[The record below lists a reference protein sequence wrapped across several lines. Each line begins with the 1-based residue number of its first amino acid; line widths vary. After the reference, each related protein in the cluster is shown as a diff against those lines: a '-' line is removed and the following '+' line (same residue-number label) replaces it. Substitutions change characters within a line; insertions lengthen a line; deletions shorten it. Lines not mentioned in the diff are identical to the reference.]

1 MEKVF
6 GIDLGTTYSCIAQVD
21 EYGKPV
27 VLANFENERTTPSVV
42 YFETDESIIVGNEA
56 KNMLKFDPQKVV
68 SFIKRNMGDPNFL
81 FIHNETQYKPEE
93 ISSFILKKL
102 VKDASEKVGFE
113 IKDVVITC
121 PAYFGINEREATKIA
136 GEIAGLNVKSII
148 NEPTAAALTYGIDQ
162 VQDQTVLVYD
172 LGGGTFDITMIQVKP
187 QAIDVVVTGGDH
199 NLGGKNWDNALM
211 SYFADKFKEETGIE
225 DDICDV
231 RLYPETSGDL
241 QINVESAKKTLSQ
254 KDKTK
259 VNVLHGTNRVTIEVT
274 KEKFNEIT
282 QDLAERTIML
292 TKQMLEDAGK
302 KGFTTF
308 DKILLVGGSTRM
320 PQIKEILEQNFPN
333 TSIES
338 FDPDESVAKGAAIY
352 GQQLAINGELI
363 KRISEKLGVREEDV
377 KLENISEKE
386 LKEAEQDVADKTG
399 YTLTAVKKARTE
411 IGNVVSKSFGIL
423 ANVTENGVKAPK
435 VVNLIKK
442 QTSVPSDVTMTFGTD
457 EPNQIEVIIKVFEN
471 ELSDDH
477 VDELMTKVI
486 GEGIYE
492 GLPAN
497 LPEGSP
503 IQVTFKMNKEG
514 LLEIHA
520 IEMTSKK
527 EFYLPIVT
535 TSVISG
541 QELVEAKERSKA
553 IKLS

>member
-1 MEKVF
+1 MEQVF
-6 GIDLGTTYSCIAQVD
+6 GIDLGTTYSCIAHVD
-21 EYGKPV
+21 EFGKSV

-42 YFETDESIIVGNEA
+42 FFEDDGSVIVGNEA
-56 KNMLKFDPQKVV
+56 KNMLKTDPQKVV

-81 FIHNETQYKPEE
+81 FIHNDTQYKPEE

-148 NEPTAAALTYGIDQ
+148 NEPTAAALTFGIDQ

-211 SYFADKFKEETGIE
+211 GYFADKFKEETGIE
-225 DDICDV
+225 DDIFSN
-231 RLYPETSGDL
+231 PETSGDL
-241 QINVESAKKTLSQ
+241 QINAESAKKTLSQ
-254 KDKTK
+254 RDKTK
-259 VNVLHGTNRVTIEVT
+259 VNVLYGTDRITVEIT

-282 QDLAERTIML
+282 KDLAERTIML
-292 TKQMLEDAGK
+292 TNQMLEDASK

-333 TSIES
+333 TSIET

-352 GQQLAINGELI
+352 GQQLALNGELI
-363 KRISEKLGVREEDV
+363 RRLSEKLGVSEEEIKLDDV
-377 KLENISEKE
+377 SEKE

-399 YTLTAVKKARTE
+399 LTLGAVKKARTK

-423 ANVTENGVKAPK
+423 AFVSDSEQK
-435 VVNLIKK
+435 VVNMILK
-442 QTSVPSDVTMTFGTD
+442 QTTVPTEISQTFATH
-457 EPNQIEVIIKVFEN
+457 EANQENVEISVFEN
-471 ELSDDH
+471 ELSDNH
-477 VDELMTKVI
+477 VEVSMSKEI
-486 GEGIYE
+486 GTGLIDGIPSN
-492 GLPAN
+492 LPA
-497 LPEGSP
+497 GSP
-503 IQVTFKMNKEG
+503 IQVTFKINEEG
-514 LLEIHA
+514 RLDIHA
-520 IEMTSKK
+520 IEMIGKK
-527 EFYLPIVT
+527 ELNLTVET

-541 QELVEAKERSKA
+541 QELEEAKERSKA

>member
-1 MEKVF
+1 MEQVF

-42 YFETDESIIVGNEA
+42 FFEDDGSVIVGNEA
-56 KNMLKFDPQKVV
+56 KNMLKTDPQKVV

-187 QAIDVVVTGGDH
+187 QAIDVVVTGGNHD
-199 NLGGKNWDNALM
+199 LGGKNWDNALM

-225 DDICDV
+225 DDIFSS
-231 RLYPETSGDL
+231 PETSGDL
-241 QINVESAKKTLSQ
+241 QINAESAKKTLSQ
-254 KDKTK
+254 RDKTK
-259 VNVLHGTNRVTIEVT
+259 VNVLFGTDRVTVEIT

-282 QDLAERTIML
+282 KDLAESTIML
-292 TKQMLEDAGK
+292 TNQMLEDANK

-320 PQIKEILEQNFPN
+320 PSTKW
-333 TSIES
+333 
-338 FDPDESVAKGAAIY
+338 
-352 GQQLAINGELI
+352 
-363 KRISEKLGVREEDV
+363 
-377 KLENISEKE
+377 
-386 LKEAEQDVADKTG
+386 
-399 YTLTAVKKARTE
+399 RT
-411 IGNVVSKSFGIL
+411 N
-423 ANVTENGVKAPK
+423 
-435 VVNLIKK
+435 
-442 QTSVPSDVTMTFGTD
+442 
-457 EPNQIEVIIKVFEN
+457 
-471 ELSDDH
+471 
-477 VDELMTKVI
+477 
-486 GEGIYE
+486 
-492 GLPAN
+492 
-497 LPEGSP
+497 
-503 IQVTFKMNKEG
+503 
-514 LLEIHA
+514 
-520 IEMTSKK
+520 
-527 EFYLPIVT
+527 
-535 TSVISG
+535 
-541 QELVEAKERSKA
+541 
-553 IKLS
+553 

>member
-1 MEKVF
+1 MEQVF
-6 GIDLGTTYSCIAQVD
+6 GIDLGTTYSCIAHVD

-42 YFETDESIIVGNEA
+42 FFEDDGSVIVGNEA
-56 KNMLKFDPQKVV
+56 KNMLKTDLQKVV

-81 FIHNETQYKPEE
+81 FIHNDTQYKPEE

-211 SYFADKFKEETGIE
+211 GYFADKFKEETGIE
-225 DDICDV
+225 DDIFSN
-231 RLYPETSGDL
+231 PETSGDL
-241 QINVESAKKTLSQ
+241 QINAESAKKTLSQ
-254 KDKTK
+254 RDKTK
-259 VNVLHGTNRVTIEVT
+259 VNVLYGTDRVTVEIT
-274 KEKFNEIT
+274 KEKFNELT
-282 QDLAERTIML
+282 KELAERTVLL
-292 TKQMLEDAGK
+292 TNQMLEDAGK

-320 PQIKEILEQNFPN
+320 PQIKDILEQNFPDI
-333 TSIES
+333 SIET

-352 GQQLAINGELI
+352 GQQLALNGELI
-363 KRISEKLGVREEDV
+363 KRLSEKLGVSEEEVELD
-377 KLENISEKE
+377 NISEEE
-386 LKEAEQDVADKTG
+386 LNKAEQDVADEKG
-399 YTLTAVKKARTE
+399 LTLGAVKKARTK

-423 ANVTENGVKAPK
+423 AFVNDSEQK
-435 VVNLIKK
+435 VVNMILK
-442 QTSVPSDVTMTFGTD
+442 QTTVPYDFSQTFATH
-457 EPNQIEVIIKVFEN
+457 EANQENVEIAVFEN
-471 ELSDDH
+471 ELSEDH
-477 VDELMTKVI
+477 VEISISKEI
-486 GEGIYE
+486 GTGLIDGIPSN
-492 GLPAN
+492 LPA
-497 LPEGSP
+497 GSP
-503 IQVTFKMNKEG
+503 IQVTFRINEEG
-514 LLEIHA
+514 RLDIHA
-520 IEMTSKK
+520 IETTGKK
-527 EFYLPIVT
+527 ELNLTVET

-541 QELVEAKERSKA
+541 QELEEAKERSKA

>member
-1 MEKVF
+1 MEQVF

-42 YFETDESIIVGNEA
+42 FFEDDGSVIVGNEA
-56 KNMLKFDPQKVV
+56 KNMLKTDPQKVV

-199 NLGGKNWDNALM
+199 NLGGKHWDNALM
-211 SYFADKFKEETGIE
+211 SYFADRFKEETGIE
-225 DDICDV
+225 DDIFSN
-231 RLYPETSGDL
+231 PETRGDL
-241 QINVESAKKTLSQ
+241 QINAESAKKTLSQ
-254 KDKTK
+254 RDKTK
-259 VNVLHGTNRVTIEVT
+259 VNVLYGTDRVTVEVT

-292 TKQMLEDAGK
+292 TKQMLEDASK

-352 GQQLAINGELI
+352 GQQLALNGELI
-363 KRISEKLGVREEDV
+363 KRLSEKLGVSEEDI
-377 KLENISEKE
+377 KLDKVSEKE

-399 YTLTAVKKARTE
+399 LTLGAVKKARTK

-423 ANVTENGVKAPK
+423 AFVNDSEQK
-435 VVNLIKK
+435 VVNMILK
-442 QTSVPSDVTMTFGTD
+442 QTTVPAEISQTFATH
-457 EPNQIEVIIKVFEN
+457 EANQENVEISVFEN
-471 ELSDDH
+471 ELSDNN
-477 VDELMTKVI
+477 VEISMSKEI
-486 GEGIYE
+486 GTGLIDGIPSN
-492 GLPAN
+492 LPA
-497 LPEGSP
+497 GSP
-503 IQVTFKMNKEG
+503 IQVTFKINEEG
-514 LLEIHA
+514 RLDIHA
-520 IEMTSKK
+520 MEMTGKK
-527 EFYLPIVT
+527 ELNLTVET

-541 QELVEAKERSKA
+541 QELEEAKERSKA

>member
-1 MEKVF
+1 MEQVF

-42 YFETDESIIVGNEA
+42 FFEDDGSVIVGNEA
-56 KNMLKFDPQKVV
+56 KNMLKTDPQKVV

-81 FIHNETQYKPEE
+81 FINNETQYKPEE

-211 SYFADKFKEETGIE
+211 GYFADKFKEETGIE
-225 DDICDV
+225 DDIFSN
-231 RLYPETSGDL
+231 PETSGDL
-241 QINVESAKKTLSQ
+241 QINAESAKKTLSQ
-254 KDKTK
+254 RDKTK
-259 VNVLHGTNRVTIEVT
+259 VNVLYGTDRVTVEVT

-292 TKQMLEDAGK
+292 TKQMLEDASK

-352 GQQLAINGELI
+352 GQQLALNGELI
-363 KRISEKLGVREEDV
+363 KRLSEKLGVSEEDI
-377 KLENISEKE
+377 KLDKVSEKE

-399 YTLTAVKKARTE
+399 LTLGAVKKARTK

-423 ANVTENGVKAPK
+423 AFVNDSEQK
-435 VVNLIKK
+435 VVNMILK
-442 QTSVPSDVTMTFGTD
+442 QTTVPAEISQTFATH
-457 EPNQIEVIIKVFEN
+457 EANQENVEISVFEN
-471 ELSDDH
+471 ELSDNN
-477 VDELMTKVI
+477 VEISMSKEI
-486 GEGIYE
+486 GTGLIDGIPSN
-492 GLPAN
+492 LPA
-497 LPEGSP
+497 GSP
-503 IQVTFKMNKEG
+503 IQVTFKINEEG
-514 LLEIHA
+514 RLDIHA
-520 IEMTSKK
+520 MEMTGKK
-527 EFYLPIVT
+527 ELNLTVET

-541 QELVEAKERSKA
+541 QELEEAKERSKA

>member
-1 MEKVF
+1 MEQVF

-42 YFETDESIIVGNEA
+42 FFEDDGSVIVGNEA
-56 KNMLKFDPQKVV
+56 KNMLKTDHQKVV

-81 FIHNETQYKPEE
+81 FINNETQYKPEE

-211 SYFADKFKEETGIE
+211 GYFADKFKEETGIE
-225 DDICDV
+225 DDIFSN
-231 RLYPETSGDL
+231 PETSGDL
-241 QINVESAKKTLSQ
+241 QINAESAKKTLSQ
-254 KDKTK
+254 RDKTK
-259 VNVLHGTNRVTIEVT
+259 VNVLYGTDRVTVEVT

-292 TKQMLEDAGK
+292 TKQMLEDASK

-352 GQQLAINGELI
+352 GQQLALNGELI
-363 KRISEKLGVREEDV
+363 KRLSEKLGVSEEDI
-377 KLENISEKE
+377 KLDKVSEKE

-399 YTLTAVKKARTE
+399 LTLGAVKKARTK

-423 ANVTENGVKAPK
+423 AFVNDSEQK
-435 VVNLIKK
+435 VVNMILK
-442 QTSVPSDVTMTFGTD
+442 QTTVPAEISQTFATH
-457 EPNQIEVIIKVFEN
+457 EANQENVEISVFEN
-471 ELSDDH
+471 ELSDNN
-477 VDELMTKVI
+477 VEISMSKEI
-486 GEGIYE
+486 GTGLIDGIPSN
-492 GLPAN
+492 LPA
-497 LPEGSP
+497 GSP
-503 IQVTFKMNKEG
+503 IQVTFKINEEG
-514 LLEIHA
+514 RLDIHA
-520 IEMTSKK
+520 MEMTGKK
-527 EFYLPIVT
+527 ELNLTIET

-541 QELVEAKERSKA
+541 QELEEAKERSKA

>member
-1 MEKVF
+1 MEQVF

-42 YFETDESIIVGNEA
+42 FFEDDGSVIVGNEA
-56 KNMLKFDPQKVV
+56 KNMLKTDPQKVV

-121 PAYFGINEREATKIA
+121 PAYFGINERKATKIA

-199 NLGGKNWDNALM
+199 NLGGKHWDNALM
-211 SYFADKFKEETGIE
+211 SYFADRFKEETGIE
-225 DDICDV
+225 DDIFSN
-231 RLYPETSGDL
+231 PETSGDL
-241 QINVESAKKTLSQ
+241 QINAESAKKTLSQ
-254 KDKTK
+254 RDKTK
-259 VNVLHGTNRVTIEVT
+259 VNVLYGTDRVTVEVT

-292 TKQMLEDAGK
+292 TKQMLEDASK

-352 GQQLAINGELI
+352 GQQLALNGELI
-363 KRISEKLGVREEDV
+363 KRLSEKLGVSEEDI
-377 KLENISEKE
+377 KLDKVSEKE

-399 YTLTAVKKARTE
+399 LTLGAVKKARTK

-423 ANVTENGVKAPK
+423 AFVNDSEQK
-435 VVNLIKK
+435 VVNMILK
-442 QTSVPSDVTMTFGTD
+442 QTTVPAEISQTFATH
-457 EPNQIEVIIKVFEN
+457 EANQENVEISVFEN
-471 ELSDDH
+471 ELSDNN
-477 VDELMTKVI
+477 VEISMSKEI
-486 GEGIYE
+486 GIGLIDGIPSN
-492 GLPAN
+492 LPA
-497 LPEGSP
+497 GSP
-503 IQVTFKMNKEG
+503 IQVTFKINEEG
-514 LLEIHA
+514 RLDIHA
-520 IEMTSKK
+520 MEMTGKK
-527 EFYLPIVT
+527 ELNLTVET

-541 QELVEAKERSKA
+541 QELEEAKERSKA

>member
-1 MEKVF
+1 MEQVF

-42 YFETDESIIVGNEA
+42 FFEDDGSVIVGNEA
-56 KNMLKFDPQKVV
+56 KNMLKTDPQKVV

-225 DDICDV
+225 DDIFSN
-231 RLYPETSGDL
+231 PETSGDL
-241 QINVESAKKTLSQ
+241 QINAESAKKTLSQ
-254 KDKTK
+254 RDKTK
-259 VNVLHGTNRVTIEVT
+259 VNVLYGTDRVTVEVT

-292 TKQMLEDAGK
+292 TKQMLEDASK

-352 GQQLAINGELI
+352 GQQLALNGELI
-363 KRISEKLGVREEDV
+363 KRLSEKLGVSEEDI
-377 KLENISEKE
+377 KLDKVSEKE

-399 YTLTAVKKARTE
+399 LTLGAVKKARTK

-423 ANVTENGVKAPK
+423 AFVNDSEQK
-435 VVNLIKK
+435 VVNMILK
-442 QTSVPSDVTMTFGTD
+442 QTTVPAEISQTFATH
-457 EPNQIEVIIKVFEN
+457 EANQENVEISVFEN
-471 ELSDDH
+471 ELSDNN
-477 VDELMTKVI
+477 VEISMSKEI
-486 GEGIYE
+486 GTGLIDGIPSN
-492 GLPAN
+492 LPA
-497 LPEGSP
+497 GSP
-503 IQVTFKMNKEG
+503 IQVTFKINEEG
-514 LLEIHA
+514 RLDIHA
-520 IEMTSKK
+520 MEMTGKK
-527 EFYLPIVT
+527 ELNLTVET

-541 QELVEAKERSKA
+541 QELEEAKERSKA

>member
-1 MEKVF
+1 MEQVF
-6 GIDLGTTYSCIAQVD
+6 GIDLGTTYSCIAHVD
-21 EYGKPV
+21 EFGKPV

-42 YFETDESIIVGNEA
+42 FFEDDGSVIVGNEA
-56 KNMLKFDPQKVV
+56 KNMLKTDPQKVV

-81 FIHNETQYKPEE
+81 FIHNDTQYKPEE

-102 VKDASEKVGFE
+102 VKDASEKVGFV

-211 SYFADKFKEETGIE
+211 GYFADKFKEETGIE
-225 DDICDV
+225 DDIFSN
-231 RLYPETSGDL
+231 PETSGDL
-241 QINVESAKKTLSQ
+241 QINAESAKKTLSQ
-254 KDKTK
+254 RDKTK
-259 VNVLHGTNRVTIEVT
+259 VNVLFGTDRVTVEIT

-282 QDLAERTIML
+282 KDLAERTIML
-292 TKQMLEDAGK
+292 TNQMLEDASK

-333 TSIES
+333 TSIET

-352 GQQLAINGELI
+352 GQQLALNGELI
-363 KRISEKLGVREEDV
+363 RRLSEKLGVSEEEI
-377 KLENISEKE
+377 KLDKVSEKE

-399 YTLTAVKKARTE
+399 LTLGAVKKARTK

-423 ANVTENGVKAPK
+423 AFVSDSEQK
-435 VVNLIKK
+435 VVNMILK
-442 QTSVPSDVTMTFGTD
+442 QTTVPAEISQTFATH
-457 EPNQIEVIIKVFEN
+457 EANQENVEISVFEN
-471 ELSDDH
+471 ELSDSH
-477 VDELMTKVI
+477 VEVSMSKEI
-486 GEGIYE
+486 GTGLIDGIPSN
-492 GLPAN
+492 LPA
-497 LPEGSP
+497 GSP
-503 IQVTFKMNKEG
+503 IQVTFKINEEG
-514 LLEIHA
+514 RLDIHA
-520 IEMTSKK
+520 IEMTGKK
-527 EFYLPIVT
+527 ELNLTVET

-541 QELVEAKERSKA
+541 QELEEAKERSKA

>member
-1 MEKVF
+1 MEQVF

-42 YFETDESIIVGNEA
+42 FFEDDGSVIVGNEA
-56 KNMLKFDPQKVV
+56 KNMLKTDPQKVV

-211 SYFADKFKEETGIE
+211 SYFADRFKEETGIE
-225 DDICDV
+225 DDIFSN
-231 RLYPETSGDL
+231 PETSGDL
-241 QINVESAKKTLSQ
+241 QINAESAKKTLSQ
-254 KDKTK
+254 RDKTK
-259 VNVLHGTNRVTIEVT
+259 VNVLYGTDRVTVEVT

-292 TKQMLEDAGK
+292 TKQMLEDASK

-352 GQQLAINGELI
+352 GQQLALNGELI
-363 KRISEKLGVREEDV
+363 KRLSEKLGVSEEDI
-377 KLENISEKE
+377 KLDKVSEKE

-399 YTLTAVKKARTE
+399 LTLGAVKKARTK

-423 ANVTENGVKAPK
+423 AFVNDSEQK
-435 VVNLIKK
+435 VVNMILK
-442 QTSVPSDVTMTFGTD
+442 QTTVPAEISQTFATH
-457 EPNQIEVIIKVFEN
+457 EANQENVEISVFEN
-471 ELSDDH
+471 ELSDNN
-477 VDELMTKVI
+477 VEISMSKEI
-486 GEGIYE
+486 GTGLIDGIPSN
-492 GLPAN
+492 LPA
-497 LPEGSP
+497 GSP
-503 IQVTFKMNKEG
+503 IQVTFKINEEG
-514 LLEIHA
+514 RLDIHA
-520 IEMTSKK
+520 MEMTGKK
-527 EFYLPIVT
+527 ELNLTVET

-541 QELVEAKERSKA
+541 QELEEAKERSKA

>member
-1 MEKVF
+1 MEQVF

-42 YFETDESIIVGNEA
+42 FFEDDGSVIVGNEA
-56 KNMLKFDPQKVV
+56 KNMLKTDPQKVV

-81 FIHNETQYKPEE
+81 FIHNDTQYKPEE

-113 IKDVVITC
+113 VKDVVITC

-199 NLGGKNWDNALM
+199 NLGGKLWDDALM

-225 DDICDV
+225 DDIFSN
-231 RLYPETSGDL
+231 PETMGDL
-241 QINVESAKKTLSQ
+241 QINAESAKKTLSQ
-254 KDKTK
+254 RDKTK
-259 VNVLHGTNRVTIEVT
+259 VNVLYGTDRVTVEVT

-282 QDLAERTIML
+282 KDLAERTIML
-292 TKQMLEDAGK
+292 TKQMLEDASK

-352 GQQLAINGELI
+352 GQQLALNGELI
-363 KRISEKLGVREEDV
+363 KRLSEKLGVSEEDV
-377 KLENISEKE
+377 KLDKVSEKE

-399 YTLTAVKKARTE
+399 LTLGAVKKARTK

-423 ANVTENGVKAPK
+423 AFVNDNEQK
-435 VVNLIKK
+435 VVNMILK
-442 QTSVPSDVTMTFGTD
+442 QTTVPAEISQTFTTHEANQENVEISVY
-457 EPNQIEVIIKVFEN
+457 EN
-471 ELSDDH
+471 ELSDNH
-477 VDELMTKVI
+477 VDISMSKEI
-486 GEGIYE
+486 GTGLIDGIPSN
-492 GLPAN
+492 LPA
-497 LPEGSP
+497 GSP
-503 IQVTFKMNKEG
+503 IQVTFKINEEG
-514 LLEIHA
+514 RLDIHA
-520 IEMTSKK
+520 MEMTGKK
-527 EFYLPIVT
+527 ELNLTVET

-541 QELVEAKERSKA
+541 QELEEAKERSKA

>member
-27 VLANFENERTTPSVV
+27 ILANFENERTTPSVV
-42 YFETDESIIVGNEA
+42 FFEDDGSVIVGNEA
-56 KNMLKFDPQKVV
+56 KNMLKTDPQKVV

-225 DDICDV
+225 DDIFSN
-231 RLYPETSGDL
+231 PETSGDL
-241 QINVESAKKTLSQ
+241 QINAESAKKTLSQ
-254 KDKTK
+254 RDKTK
-259 VNVLHGTNRVTIEVT
+259 VNVLYGTDRVTVEVT

-292 TKQMLEDAGK
+292 TKQMLEDASK

-352 GQQLAINGELI
+352 GQQLALNGELI
-363 KRISEKLGVREEDV
+363 KRLSEKLGVSEEDI
-377 KLENISEKE
+377 KLDKISEKE

-399 YTLTAVKKARTE
+399 LTLGAVKKARTK

-423 ANVTENGVKAPK
+423 AFVNDSEQK
-435 VVNLIKK
+435 VVNMILK
-442 QTSVPSDVTMTFGTD
+442 QTTVPVEISQTFATH
-457 EPNQIEVIIKVFEN
+457 EANQENVEISVFEN
-471 ELSDDH
+471 ELSDNN
-477 VDELMTKVI
+477 VEISMSKEI
-486 GEGIYE
+486 GTGLIDGIPSN
-492 GLPAN
+492 LPA
-497 LPEGSP
+497 GSP
-503 IQVTFKMNKEG
+503 IQVTFKINEEG
-514 LLEIHA
+514 RLDIHA
-520 IEMTSKK
+520 MEMTGKK
-527 EFYLPIVT
+527 ELNLTVET

-541 QELVEAKERSKA
+541 QELEEAKERSKA

>member
-1 MEKVF
+1 MEQVF

-42 YFETDESIIVGNEA
+42 FFEDDGSVIVGNEA
-56 KNMLKFDPQKVV
+56 KNMLKTDPQKVV

-211 SYFADKFKEETGIE
+211 GYFADKFKEETGIE
-225 DDICDV
+225 DDIFSN
-231 RLYPETSGDL
+231 PETSGDL
-241 QINVESAKKTLSQ
+241 QINAESAKKTLSQ
-254 KDKTK
+254 RDKTK
-259 VNVLHGTNRVTIEVT
+259 VNVLYGTDRVTVEVT

-292 TKQMLEDAGK
+292 TKQMLEDASK

-352 GQQLAINGELI
+352 GQQLALNGELI
-363 KRISEKLGVREEDV
+363 KRLSEKLGVSEEDI
-377 KLENISEKE
+377 KLDKVSEKE

-399 YTLTAVKKARTE
+399 LTLGAVKKARTK

-423 ANVTENGVKAPK
+423 AFVNDSEQK
-435 VVNLIKK
+435 VVNMILK
-442 QTSVPSDVTMTFGTD
+442 QTTVPAEISQTFATH
-457 EPNQIEVIIKVFEN
+457 EANQENVEISVFEN
-471 ELSDDH
+471 ELSDNN
-477 VDELMTKVI
+477 VEISMSKEI
-486 GEGIYE
+486 GTGLIDGIPSN
-492 GLPAN
+492 LPA
-497 LPEGSP
+497 GSP
-503 IQVTFKMNKEG
+503 IQVTFKINEEG
-514 LLEIHA
+514 RLDIHA
-520 IEMTSKK
+520 MEMTGKK
-527 EFYLPIVT
+527 ELNLTIET

-541 QELVEAKERSKA
+541 QELEEAKERSKA

>member
-1 MEKVF
+1 MEQVF

-42 YFETDESIIVGNEA
+42 FFEDDGSVIVGNEA
-56 KNMLKFDPQKVV
+56 KNMLKTDPQKVV

-81 FIHNETQYKPEE
+81 FINNETQYKPEE

-211 SYFADKFKEETGIE
+211 GYFADKFKEETGIE
-225 DDICDV
+225 DDIFSN
-231 RLYPETSGDL
+231 PETSGDL
-241 QINVESAKKTLSQ
+241 QINAESAKKTLSQ
-254 KDKTK
+254 RDKTK
-259 VNVLHGTNRVTIEVT
+259 VNVLYGTDRVTVEVT

-292 TKQMLEDAGK
+292 TKQMLEDASK

-352 GQQLAINGELI
+352 GQQLALNGELI
-363 KRISEKLGVREEDV
+363 KRLSEKLGVSEEDI
-377 KLENISEKE
+377 KLDKVSEKE

-399 YTLTAVKKARTE
+399 LTLGAVKKARTK

-423 ANVTENGVKAPK
+423 AFVNDSEQK
-435 VVNLIKK
+435 VVNMILK
-442 QTSVPSDVTMTFGTD
+442 QTTVPAEISQTFATH
-457 EPNQIEVIIKVFEN
+457 EANQENVEISVFEN
-471 ELSDDH
+471 ELSDNN
-477 VDELMTKVI
+477 VEISMSKEI
-486 GEGIYE
+486 GTGLIDGIPSN
-492 GLPAN
+492 LPA
-497 LPEGSP
+497 GSP
-503 IQVTFKMNKEG
+503 IQVTFKINEEG
-514 LLEIHA
+514 RLDIHA
-520 IEMTSKK
+520 MEMTGKK
-527 EFYLPIVT
+527 ELNLTIET

-541 QELVEAKERSKA
+541 QELEEAKERSKA

>member
-1 MEKVF
+1 MEQVF

-42 YFETDESIIVGNEA
+42 FFEDDGSVIVGNEA
-56 KNMLKFDPQKVV
+56 KNMLKTDPQKVV

-102 VKDASEKVGFE
+102 VKDASEKVGFD

-225 DDICDV
+225 DDIFSN
-231 RLYPETSGDL
+231 PETSGDL
-241 QINVESAKKTLSQ
+241 QINAESAKKTLSQ
-254 KDKTK
+254 RDKTK
-259 VNVLHGTNRVTIEVT
+259 VNVLYGTDRVTVEVT

-292 TKQMLEDAGK
+292 TKQMLEDASK

-352 GQQLAINGELI
+352 GQQLALNGELI
-363 KRISEKLGVREEDV
+363 KRLSEKLGVSEEDI
-377 KLENISEKE
+377 KLDKVSEKE

-399 YTLTAVKKARTE
+399 LTIGAVKKARTK

-423 ANVTENGVKAPK
+423 AFVNDSEQK
-435 VVNLIKK
+435 VVNMILK
-442 QTSVPSDVTMTFGTD
+442 QTTVPAEISQTFATH
-457 EPNQIEVIIKVFEN
+457 EANQENVEISVFEN
-471 ELSDDH
+471 ELSDNN
-477 VDELMTKVI
+477 VEISMSKEI
-486 GEGIYE
+486 GTGLIDGIPSN
-492 GLPAN
+492 LPA
-497 LPEGSP
+497 GSP
-503 IQVTFKMNKEG
+503 IQVTFKINEEG
-514 LLEIHA
+514 RLDIHA
-520 IEMTSKK
+520 MEMTGKK
-527 EFYLPIVT
+527 ELNLTVET

-541 QELVEAKERSKA
+541 QELEEAKERSKA